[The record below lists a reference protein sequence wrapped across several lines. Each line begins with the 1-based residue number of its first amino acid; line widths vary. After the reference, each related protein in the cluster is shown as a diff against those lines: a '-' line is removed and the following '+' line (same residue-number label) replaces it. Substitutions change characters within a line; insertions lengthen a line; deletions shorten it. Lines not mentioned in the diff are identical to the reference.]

1 METAIYDVA
10 IIGGG
15 PGGYVA
21 AIRAAQLG
29 KKVVCID
36 KRAKLGGTCLNIGC
50 IPSKALLHVSAEYEA
65 IRQHVA
71 IYGIQVKEP
80 TINLVTMMDYKN
92 KVVDDLT
99 KGIEG
104 LFRKNKI
111 TFVQGQAMLDSPS
124 KIIVKN
130 NNQEQLL
137 QAKQIIIATGSESAN
152 ISGVTVDEM
161 DIVSSTGALSFNPAP
176 SKLVV
181 IGGGYIGLELGSVW
195 QRLGSQVTV
204 IEYADRILPN
214 MDQELAKAF
223 QRIVTKQGIN
233 FVLGTK
239 VLGAEKKGKLVHVR
253 CQAVQGGA
261 EQVLEAD
268 KVLVA
273 VGRTP
278 NSKNLGLEKLGVKC
292 DERGRIITDDH
303 FQTSVAGVYAIGD
316 VITGPMLAHKAEE
329 EGIAVAEILAGQSG
343 HVNYATV
350 PGVVYT
356 SPEIATVGKTEEEL
370 KKDNVSYRIGKF
382 PLQANSRARAVSET
396 QGFVKVLADAATDK
410 ILGVHIIAPDAGTLI
425 HECVVAMEFSGS
437 AEDLARSFHAHPTFN
452 EAIKEAAWAAFN
464 SQAIHM

>member
-152 ISGVTVDEM
+152 ISGVTVDEI

-176 SKLVV
+176 GKLVV

>member
-1 METAIYDVA
+1 METATYDVA

-36 KRAKLGGTCLNIGC
+36 KRVKLGGTCLNIGC

-71 IYGIQVKEP
+71 IYGIQVKET

-111 TFVQGQAMLDSPS
+111 TFVQGQAVLDSPG
-124 KIIVKN
+124 KIIVRN
-130 NNQEQLL
+130 NKQEQLL
-137 QAKQIIIATGSESAN
+137 QAQKIIIATGSESAN
-152 ISGVTVDEM
+152 IPGVTVDEI

-176 SKLVV
+176 GKLVV

-214 MDQELAKAF
+214 MDQELAKTF

-239 VLGAEKKGKLVHVR
+239 VLGAEKKGKLVQVR

-278 NSKNLGLEKLGVKC
+278 NSKNLGLEKLGIKC
-292 DERGRIITDDH
+292 DERGRIITDNH
-303 FQTSVAGVYAIGD
+303 FQTSVANIYAIGD

-464 SQAIHM
+464 TQAIHI

>member
-1 METAIYDVA
+1 METATYDVA

-21 AIRAAQLG
+21 AIRASQLG
-29 KKVVCID
+29 KNVVCID

-50 IPSKALLHVSAEYEA
+50 IPSKALLHVSAEYQA
-65 IRQHVA
+65 IRQHVS
-71 IYGIQVKEP
+71 IYGIQVKEA
-80 TINLVTMMDYKN
+80 TINLNAMMDYKN
-92 KVVDDLT
+92 KVVEDLT

-111 TFVQGQAMLDSPS
+111 TFIQGQATIESLG
-124 KIIVKN
+124 KIIVLN
-130 NNQEQLL
+130 NNQQQTV
-137 QAKQIIIATGSESAN
+137 QAKQIIIATGSESTN
-152 ISGVTVDEM
+152 IPGVLVDEI

-176 SKLVV
+176 SKLLV

-204 IEYADRILPN
+204 VEYADRILPN
-214 MDQELAKAF
+214 MDQELAKTF
-223 QRIVTKQGIN
+223 QRIIAKQGIN
-233 FVLGTK
+233 LVLATK
-239 VLGAEKKGKLVHVR
+239 VLKAEKKDKLVQVR

-261 EQVLEAD
+261 EQILEAD

-278 NSKNLGLEKLGVKC
+278 NSKNLGLEKLGIKC
-292 DERGRIITDDH
+292 DERGRIITNSH
-303 FQTSVAGVYAIGD
+303 FETSISGIYAIGD
-316 VITGPMLAHKAEE
+316 VIAGAMLAHKAEE
-329 EGIAVAEILAGQSG
+329 EGIAVAEILCGQAG
-343 HVNYATV
+343 HVNYETV

-370 KKDNVSYRIGKF
+370 KKDNISYRVGKF
-382 PLQANSRARAVSET
+382 PLMANSRARAVGET
-396 QGFVKVLADAATDK
+396 QGFVKVLADTATDR

-464 SQAIHM
+464 TQAIHI